1 MMYGPWLTNVPL
13 TLAMALAAVHV
24 TIGHQEDVTTF
35 TNNNVILHIVTTAP
49 AALVKA
55 TVTVIATVKPA

>member
-1 MMYGPWLTNVPL
+1 MFGPWLTNVPL
-13 TLAMALAAVHV
+13 ILATALVAVLV
-24 TIGHQEDVTTF
+24 TIGHQGDVTTF

-55 TVTVIATVKPA
+55 TVTVIATVRPA